1 MQYKL
6 IKGASL
12 SELETLVNEAIAEGW
27 VPQGGVAFTQHPQ
40 QCTRVLVQAMVLN
53 QL

>member
-6 IKGASL
+6 VKGASI

-27 VPQGGVAFTQHPQ
+27 VPQGGLSFFQHPQ

-53 QL
+53 QF